1 LIICDFNF
9 GKLNLK
15 IKSILKLFNQM
26 AELKDNSSLFDNS
39 SSEDNLNY
47 EEDQVQRIQKGFDM
61 LYKKFN

>member
-1 LIICDFNF
+1 
-9 GKLNLK
+9 
-15 IKSILKLFNQM
+15 M